1 MPLSRPA
8 FRRPSVALAAAL
20 LLGGCAGDG
29 DASPGTTAVPGDV
42 EGDVEAPADP
52 ASPPPAAGDDG
63 TDGGSVGS
71 PPDEGADGA
80 DFPDAE
86 GGAGDVFPTEQEVP
100 DLDDDA
106 G

>member
-1 MPLSRPA
+1 MALLRPA
-8 FRRPSVALAAAL
+8 LRSPSVALAAAL

-29 DASPGTTAVPGDV
+29 DASPEPTAVPGEDV
-42 EGDVEAPADP
+42 DGDVEAPADP

-63 TDGGSVGS
+63 GDATP